1 MCDAESRPRHDSCVT
16 VLLTRYRE
24 PFCILRRLTFC
35 FSFFG
40 AVLFLAE
47 DQNWAGCLNYV
58 SLRKIRCASLFFF
71 LRGLLLETC
80 VFFSFSSFLPFGSF
94 SIVLNHLFDMMYL

>member
-58 SLRKIRCASLFFF
+58 SLRKIRCASLFFSCAVF
-71 LRGLLLETC
+71 FWRH
-80 VFFSFSSFLPFGSF
+80 VFFSPFLPFSLLG
-94 SIVLNHLFDMMYL
+94 LFLSC